1 MLRTLL
7 QHEWKSLRRSTFFT
21 QSILKSIGIGF
32 IVLYFALS
40 ALGLGFAAAFIIED
54 LYPEGNVINIFSAFF
69 LIYLFGDIVF
79 RFMVQKFPSIA
90 IHNYLTLNVPKSTLT
105 HLILAKS
112 SFHFFNYLP
121 LFAIIPFFFMKV
133 LPGVGIAKALL
144 WLVTTILF
152 IAINNYLSYYL
163 DRQFGKK
170 PVIASVVL
178 GLIIGV
184 LFLNYKGYIDLLS
197 ILKNVSET
205 IFFYPLVTLLLIGI
219 LSGLYYL
226 LFNFLRNNA
235 YIDGEESITKNKSS
249 NLSFSFFNRFGD
261 IGKLMQLE
269 SKLIWRNKRP
279 RQFLYMSILLVGYPF
294 VFGLDKF
301 EHFGFMIFLGIFLT
315 GLFAMNYAT
324 LLISWNSQHF
334 NLILTQNFPLNKYL
348 KSKYTLLAL
357 SCVVLSILVLPYC
370 FINSKFFIVII
381 ASAFF
386 NVGITLP
393 MYMYLAIKNS
403 KRIELTK
410 SSVFNYE
417 GMSAVHYLIVLPAFI
432 FPMLIYLIFYLF
444 KMPLVGIFTIGFIG
458 LIGIAFKE
466 KIIND
471 LVRRFYRNRHQLQ
484 INLNTKQ

>member
-21 QSILKSIGIGF
+21 QSVLKSIGIGF
-32 IVLYFALS
+32 IALYFALC
-40 ALGLGFAAAFIIED
+40 ALALGFAAGFILEEF
-54 LYPEGNVINIFSAFF
+54 YPEGNTIAIFSTFF
-69 LIYLFGDIVF
+69 LIYLLGDIVF
-79 RFMVQKFPSIA
+79 RFMIQKFPSIA

-121 LFAIIPFFFMKV
+121 LFAVIPFFFMKV
-133 LPGVGIAKALL
+133 LPGVGTGKALL

-170 PVIASVVL
+170 PVIASIVL

-184 LFLNYKGYIDLLS
+184 LFLNYKGYIELLP
-197 ILKNVSET
+197 ILQDASET
-205 IFFYPLVTLLLIGI
+205 IFSNPLVTLLLFGI

-235 YIDGEESITKNKSS
+235 YIDVGDSISKNSSS

-261 IGKLMQLE
+261 IGKWMQLE

-279 RQFLYMSILLVGYPF
+279 RMFLYMSMIFLLYPF
-294 VFGLDKF
+294 VIGIGNFQKT
-301 EHFGFMIFLGIFLT
+301 GFMIFIGIFLT
-315 GLFAMNYAT
+315 GMFAMNYAT

-334 NLILTQNFPLNKYL
+334 NLILTQNFPLHKYL

-357 SCVVLSILVLPYC
+357 SCIVLSFLSLPYC
-370 FINSKFFIVII
+370 FLNYKFLIVVI
-381 ASAFF
+381 AACCF
-386 NVGITLP
+386 NIGITLP
-393 MYMYLAIKNS
+393 MYMYIAIKNS

-417 GMSAVHYLIVLPAFI
+417 GMSAIHYLIIIPAFI
-432 FPMLIYLIFYLF
+432 APMLIFLIFYLL
-444 KMPLVGIFTIGFIG
+444 KLPIVGIFAIGFVG
-458 LIGIAFKE
+458 LIGVAFKE

-471 LVRRFYRNRHQLQ
+471 LVKRFYKNRHHLQ